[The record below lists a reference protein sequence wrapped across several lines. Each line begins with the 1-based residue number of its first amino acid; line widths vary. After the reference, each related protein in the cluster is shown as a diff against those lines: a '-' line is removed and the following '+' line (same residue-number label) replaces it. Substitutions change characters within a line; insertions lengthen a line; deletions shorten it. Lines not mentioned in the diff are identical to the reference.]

1 MKKIALTS
9 LLAVF
14 TASGAMAAN
23 VIDGNPL
30 YMPKAGHFYSE
41 TALETHTNNVDAV
54 ALDEE
59 FGYGITDRL
68 SVAVA
73 TTLSQEDWFE
83 TADWDSVELGLTYRI
98 ADYTNWKFDVLGG
111 YGVGPVWDAHNGFMK
126 GRFLAKGQT
135 EYGWLAGVRGGYTTN
150 DFTIAGHAAMIYNN
164 TESFNWDDKDHTGSH
179 VLLAGVD
186 GQLVLNSNWNLVAGA
201 EYSTTYE
208 DYSKKIGSWDLTFGA
223 NYNFDATKYVGA
235 YVTKTIDHTETFT
248 EGTWEVEDGFGMGVK
263 FGIDF

>member
-14 TASGAMAAN
+14 AVSGAMAAN

-30 YMPKAGHFYSE
+30 YVPKAGHFYSE
-41 TALETHTNNVDAV
+41 TSLETHTNNVDAV
-54 ALDEE
+54 VLAEE

-68 SVAVA
+68 SVSVA
-73 TTLSQEDWFE
+73 TDFDQEDWFE
-83 TADWDSVELGLTYRI
+83 TAGWDSVELGLTYRI

-126 GRFLAKGQT
+126 GRFLSKGQT
-135 EYGWLAGVRGGYTTN
+135 NYAWLAGVRGGYTTG
-150 DFTIAGHAAMIYNN
+150 DFTIAGHAAMIYDN
-164 TESFNWDDKDHTGSH
+164 TESFNWNKGSTSTH
-179 VLLAGVD
+179 DLIAGVD

-208 DYSKKIGSWDLTFGA
+208 DYSKRRGMWDLTFGA
-223 NYNFDATKYVGA
+223 NYNFDETKYAGA
-235 YVTKTIDHTETFT
+235 YITKTIDHTSAVAD
-248 EGTWEVEDGFGMGVK
+248 GTWEVEDGFGMGVK